1 MPGKKALLASA
12 VVASVILILVVG
24 SIPIAAKEGGKGKK
38 RWEMTVPG
46 PLGTVQTQFLSFS
59 DFEAERMHY
68 GMPVIAPEGTV
79 ATLSID
85 VDYIK
90 TTGDFTN
97 NLHATARK
105 IRILLTPGDPPLPV
119 SAEIRADQVTA
130 DLFFSNEPDPDTG
143 EYGEFTAVL
152 EGSVTFSLIIAGLE
166 LPPWWVT
173 PPIYSNDKFTIH
185 LTFVQPDYEI
195 SFIPESLQLWSDTTW
210 DPPRTVE
217 TDIEFTVT
225 PTTEFVDP
233 VGIKVEVEPGLVTVD
248 YDSSQELPPFTR
260 TIHVRS
266 SGNKICTG
274 GKLVVNLEGPNLP
287 PGGVRNG
294 IQVEVRG
301 HFDGFV
307 LPPYEPPEPPPPK
320 VQLPNDG
327 VNHYLADVVFHRN
340 EPDAGDQAVYLY
352 GASNPDIQ
360 CSLTQPDDTPVPWGE
375 PQAFTYDDPDYP
387 LGVFKAK
394 LWFSTT
400 VPPGMY
406 SVQVVVKEPLYGENY
421 LYPLDVEVIAP

>member
-1 MPGKKALLASA
+1 MKGKKALLASA

-46 PLGTVQTQFLSFS
+46 PLGMVQTQFLSFG
-59 DFEAERMHY
+59 DFEAEKMHF
-68 GMPVIAPEGTV
+68 GMPVMAPEGGV
-79 ATLSID
+79 ATLSVD

-90 TTGDFTN
+90 ATGDFAT
-97 NLHATARK
+97 NLHVTAKKLRV
-105 IRILLTPGDPPLPV
+105 LLTPGDPPFPV

-143 EYGEFTAVL
+143 EFGELTAVL

-195 SFIPESLQLWSDTTW
+195 SFIPESLQLWSDTPWGDSRPTEA
-210 DPPRTVE
+210 DV
-217 TDIEFTVT
+217 EFTVT

-233 VGIKVEVEPGLVTVD
+233 VGIKVEVEALDLGVD

-266 SGNKICTG
+266 GKICTG
-274 GKLVVNLEGPNLP
+274 GKLVVNLEGQNLP

-301 HFDGFV
+301 HYDGYA
-307 LPPYEPPEPPPPK
+307 LSPPPDPQPH
-320 VQLPNDG
+320 VVLTNDG

-340 EPDAGDQAVYLY
+340 EPDAGDQAVYFY

-360 CSLTQPDDTPVPWGE
+360 CSLTLPDGTTPVNWGE
-375 PQAFTYDDPDYP
+375 PQGFVIEEPQYP

-421 LYPLDVEVIAP
+421 LYPLEVEVIAP